1 MKRQHEQL
9 LVATLAGIIILG
21 GAVFAV
27 APSMAAAPDAPHAAP
42 CELAPAEITFAA
54 AAATAV
60 QPQGDDAAPAA
71 DLWCRIADPEAPIG
85 QGPKIAFG
93 AA

>member
-1 MKRQHEQL
+1 MKRQHEKV
-9 LVATLAGIIILG
+9 LVAVLAGIIILG

-27 APSMAAAPDAPHAAP
+27 APTMAMASEPAPAAT

-54 AAATAV
+54 AVTTANA
-60 QPQGDDAAPAA
+60 DDENAPAA